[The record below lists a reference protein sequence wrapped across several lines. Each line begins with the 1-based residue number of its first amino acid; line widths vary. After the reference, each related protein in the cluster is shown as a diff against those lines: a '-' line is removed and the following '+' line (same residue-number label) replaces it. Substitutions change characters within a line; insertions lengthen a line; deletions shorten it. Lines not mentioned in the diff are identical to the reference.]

1 MELTAWQRF
10 CNRIL
15 GRILKKRA
23 RRDTALSEN
32 LIKGSM
38 GIMPEVYLSTVIF
51 TSIAIALVC
60 WGIIGIFFMPE
71 VGVIAFWESLQD
83 PATINPCLDWEY
95 WEPEL
100 VDKSKPGNGCPEY
113 ATRIFPAPFKF
124 MILALLGAIIPY
136 AGFLIVRGGAKREA
150 DRRGAQIEKYLPYA
164 ASYTAAMSAANA
176 TPAKI
181 FRSLAMNKDI
191 YGDVSED
198 AGLIYRDVTLLG
210 YDLIT
215 AIKLSVDR
223 AASVWLTEFFQ
234 GMVGTLTSGG
244 HLKLYFLNRAEHYM
258 RENRTRLQQFLES
271 IALLAES
278 YIVVAVAMPLFLI
291 VMLVIM
297 FWVSGSGAQMSEG
310 MLYGIVLGF
319 IPMIHIAYAVLVY
332 TSSKEQEM

>member
-32 LIKGSM
+32 LVKGSM
-38 GIMPEVYLSTVIF
+38 GVMPEVYLSTVIF

-60 WGIIGIFFMPE
+60 WGIIGIFFAPE

-83 PATINPCLDWEY
+83 PATVNPCLDWEY

-113 ATRIFPAPFKF
+113 ATRIFPPPFKF
-124 MILALLGAIIPY
+124 LILALLGAIIPY
-136 AGFLIVRGGAKREA
+136 SGFLIVRGGAKREA

-191 YGDVSED
+191 YGDVSE
-198 AGLIYRDVTLLG
+198 
-210 YDLIT
+210 
-215 AIKLSVDR
+215 
-223 AASVWLTEFFQ
+223 
-234 GMVGTLTSGG
+234 
-244 HLKLYFLNRAEHYM
+244 
-258 RENRTRLQQFLES
+258 
-271 IALLAES
+271 
-278 YIVVAVAMPLFLI
+278 
-291 VMLVIM
+291 
-297 FWVSGSGAQMSEG
+297 
-310 MLYGIVLGF
+310 
-319 IPMIHIAYAVLVY
+319 
-332 TSSKEQEM
+332 